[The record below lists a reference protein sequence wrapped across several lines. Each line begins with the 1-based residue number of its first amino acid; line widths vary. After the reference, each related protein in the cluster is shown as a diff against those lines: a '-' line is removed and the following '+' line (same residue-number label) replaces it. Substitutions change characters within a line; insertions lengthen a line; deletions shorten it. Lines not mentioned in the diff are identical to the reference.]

1 MAKTCV
7 TEKTA
12 QRQRWIENGLL
23 ELMQKD
29 VYEKITVTELCCHRS
44 LSRRSFY
51 RYFRDL
57 DDVLESLME
66 HTFQDLA
73 MPNRV
78 LDLEEVRKNLEF
90 WIERRDLL
98 DALRRSRLIDKLYE
112 YTMWYTDPVTIDLY
126 LSEEDLAM
134 DIRREISL
142 FVISGFISLVIAW
155 HADGFRR
162 TPEEMARIAW
172 RMMFSPI
179 LKME

>member
-29 VYEKITVTELCCHRS
+29 VYEKITVTELCCHLS

-112 YTMWYTDPVTIDLY
+112 YTMRYTDPVTIDLY

-134 DIRREISL
+134 DIRREITL